1 MYRETAMTRSIN
13 HSLLASLLA
22 LPLLASAQTTW
33 TGAQLSIS
41 GNRANGCDLRVVSVT
56 HMGSTLSS
64 LRFTVANRA
73 TSAVRAYMDV
83 TLSGNNQ
90 RKSGPVSGLI
100 GGGQQATLQGFHPF
114 GGTLSGSTLALR
126 FTGCTPG

>member
-1 MYRETAMTRSIN
+1 MTRSIT

-41 GNRANGCDLRVVSVT
+41 GNRANGCDLRVVEAIHV
-56 HMGSTLSS
+56 GSPLSS
-64 LRFTVANRA
+64 LRFTVTNRA
-73 TSAVRAYMDV
+73 TSAVRVNMDV
-83 TLSGNNQ
+83 MLSGNNQ

-100 GGGQQATLQGFHPF
+100 GGRQQATLQGFHPF

>member
-1 MYRETAMTRSIN
+1 MTRSIN

-33 TGAQLSIS
+33 TGSNLSVS
-41 GNRANGCDLRVVSVT
+41 GNRSNRCDLRVVSVT

-64 LRFTVANRA
+64 LQFSVANRS
-73 TSAVRAYMDV
+73 TSAVRANMDV
-83 TLSGNNQ
+83 TLSRSNQ

-100 GGGQQATLQGFHPF
+100 GAGQQATLQGFHPF
-114 GGTLSGSTLALR
+114 GGTLEGSTLTLK
-126 FTGCTPG
+126 FTGCTPD